1 MPFDQVQPILNN
13 LVLSLTNLFGMHYPK
28 KEAPQLLGYLKYKL
42 PEMNGLKISEDH
54 PETYAILLELDDF
67 QKDVGKHLT
76 IAKINKA
83 EQIDRPMLVKFMK
96 ATQETWV
103 WFMQGLGIRIPDESL
118 PHFSIF

>member
-1 MPFDQVQPILNN
+1 
-13 LVLSLTNLFGMHYPK
+13 MHYPK